1 MLKYLF
7 MCIVGLFFFSLNYLS
22 IPTQLEFNLKVK
34 MEEVKIKKKIPSYD
48 LNEERTPILSEKQF
62 DFSNTPVSIK
72 RPSFQYKRK
81 EEKPNPPMIS
91 IITTIYKNIKKN
103 ILLETKQS
111 IENQS
116 FQSLEWIIVYD
127 GVPKRKYLESEQI
140 KSVELKKNLGLPGR
154 NTILTP

>member
-1 MLKYLF
+1 
-7 MCIVGLFFFSLNYLS
+7 MCIGFFFFLLLNYLS
-22 IPTQLEFNLKVK
+22 IPTLEFNLKVK
-34 MEEVKIKKKIPSYD
+34 MEEVKIKKKIPSSYD

-62 DFSNTPVSIK
+62 DYSNTPVSIK

-81 EEKPNPPMIS
+81 EEKPNLPMIS

-127 GVPKRKYLESEQI
+127 GVPKRKYLESDQS

-154 NTILTP
+154 N